1 LILSGFNA
9 KGEPKHDKKKG
20 RGFMAIYYTDGSSTI
35 GVKSAY
41 CVTDEN
47 GKIVEMHETKLYNGK
62 QFNYTHN
69 EEEYRGVIAALH
81 MCSEGDEIRTDSKL
95 VVEQVAGR
103 FKVKKP
109 HLINLCET
117 VKDLLF
123 IKKAK
128 LTWIGRETNLAGK
141 VFE

>member
-1 LILSGFNA
+1 
-9 KGEPKHDKKKG
+9 
-20 RGFMAIYYTDGSSTI
+20 MAIYYTDGSSTI
-35 GVKSAY
+35 GSRSAH

-47 GKIVEMHETKLYNGK
+47 GDLVFLEETVPNEDSAPH
-62 QFNYTHN
+62 FYTNN
-69 EEEYRGVIAALH
+69 EEEYRGVIAALNL
-81 MCSEGDEIRTDSKL
+81 CAEGDEIRTDSKL
-95 VVEQVAGR
+95 VVEQVARR

-109 HLINLCET
+109 HLKNLCET

-128 LTWIGRETNLAGK
+128 LTWIGRESNLAGK